1 MGIASQSQTEAML
14 VYLFFKPKT
23 DQVNQAEGIEKVFA
37 ELSEEIRNIFDS
49 VPIRSFCEKND
60 ITLMAVYEE
69 AYIMEPLTE
78 KNKHLIYQ
86 R

>member
-1 MGIASQSQTEAML
+1 M
-14 VYLFFKPKT
+14 
-23 DQVNQAEGIEKVFA
+23 NQAEGIEKVFT
-37 ELSEEIRNIFDS
+37 EFSEEIKNIFDS
-49 VPIRSFCEKND
+49 TPIRRFCEKND

-69 AYIMEPLTE
+69 AYTIEPLTE